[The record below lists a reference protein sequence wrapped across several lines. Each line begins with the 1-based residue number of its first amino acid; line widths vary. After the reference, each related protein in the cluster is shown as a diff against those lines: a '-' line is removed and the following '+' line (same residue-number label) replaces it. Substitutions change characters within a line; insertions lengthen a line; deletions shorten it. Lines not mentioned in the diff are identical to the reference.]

1 MDDEE
6 RLEGDEEMELD
17 DPSDGEDDDEEN
29 SGIPISPANSDQLLG
44 PAPTPSTSQCLSF
57 HAESLN
63 SNARDA
69 YNSNYAFFP
78 QIFPIC

>member
-6 RLEGDEEMELD
+6 RMEVDEEMELD
-17 DPSDGEDDDEEN
+17 DASDGEDEDEEN
-29 SGIPISPANSDQLLG
+29 SGIAISPANSDQLLG
-44 PAPTPSTSQCLSF
+44 PVPTPSASLSF

-69 YNSNYAFFP
+69 YNSNYNL
-78 QIFPIC
+78 